1 MTPLFKKFLGIN
13 WIIMINMLALMAFG
27 VYAIY
32 NATYFRDELW
42 SGKWREQ
49 MHYALM
55 GIPIVFIVALTDY
68 RWVRWACIPLY
79 LLGIA
84 GLIALELYGI
94 EIKGNKA
101 WINIAG
107 RSVQPSQ
114 IAMLAGIVTMAVVF
128 GELPR
133 IWSVFRRPWL
143 RLMVAGLLAG
153 VPAAMVIKEDLGS
166 GLVWGPV
173 FLSMMLVGSIPFRYM
188 IVLIQGVMCVVPLV
202 YVFALKDYQKDRI
215 NTAYYMLTNQEEKV
229 DRRNEGYV
237 ANYMQIAVASAGLE
251 GKGPLSVKVPDQKS
265 VHHTFFPNEGA
276 NDFIFSV
283 IAEEF
288 GFRGTLMLL
297 SFLALLLFQIVFVA
311 FYARDQLGRLLA
323 VGVGAMFFAH
333 TFQHAGMNLNML
345 PIIGIPLPF
354 ISAGGTFLLVSM
366 FMMGLVQSVWVH
378 RNISAAKKKPGAG
391 GGWDDA
397 DDDDD

>member
-13 WIIMINMLALMAFG
+13 WIIMINMLALIAFG

-32 NATYFRDELW
+32 NASSFRDELW
-42 SGKWREQ
+42 TNKWREQ
-49 MHYALM
+49 MHYALI
-55 GIPIVFIVALTDY
+55 GLPIVFIVSLVDY

-79 LLGIA
+79 LVGIA
-84 GLIALELYGI
+84 GLVALQKYGV
-94 EIKGNKA
+94 EINGNKA
-101 WINIAG
+101 WLIIAG

-114 IAMLAGIVTMAVVF
+114 VAMLAGIVTMAVVF

-133 IWSVFRRPWL
+133 LWPVFRRPWL
-143 RLMVAGLLAG
+143 RLFIAGILAG
-153 VPAAMVIKEDLGS
+153 APAAMVIKEDLGS

-188 IVLIQGVMCVVPLV
+188 IVLLEGVMCVVPLV

-215 NTAYYMLTNQEEKV
+215 NTAYYMLTDQEDKV
-229 DRRNEGYV
+229 DRRREGYV

-251 GKGPLSVKVPDQKS
+251 GKGPLSIKVPDQKS
-265 VHHTFFPNEGA
+265 VHRTFFPNEGA

-288 GFRGTLMLL
+288 GFRGSLMLL
-297 SFLALLLFQIVFVA
+297 SFMALLLFQIVFVA
-311 FYARDQLGRLLA
+311 FYARDQLGRLIA
-323 VGVGAMFFAH
+323 IGVAAMFFAH

-354 ISAGGTFLLVSM
+354 ISAGGTFLLVSL
-366 FMMGLVQSVWVH
+366 FMMGMVQSVWVH
-378 RNISAAKKKPGAG
+378 RNISAVKKKRSVNG
-391 GGWDDA
+391 GR
-397 DDDDD
+397 DDDDDE

>member
-13 WIIMINMLALMAFG
+13 WIIMINMLALIAFG

-32 NATYFRDELW
+32 NASSFRDELW
-42 SGKWREQ
+42 TNKWREQ
-49 MHYALM
+49 MHYALIGM
-55 GIPIVFIVALTDY
+55 PIVFIVSLVDY

-79 LLGIA
+79 LVGIA
-84 GLIALELYGI
+84 GLVALQKYGV
-94 EIKGNKA
+94 EINGNKA
-101 WINIAG
+101 WLIIAG

-114 IAMLAGIVTMAVVF
+114 VAMLAGIVTMAVVF

-133 IWSVFRRPWL
+133 LWPVFRRPWL
-143 RLMVAGLLAG
+143 RLFIAGILAG
-153 VPAAMVIKEDLGS
+153 APAAMVIKEDLGS

-188 IVLIQGVMCVVPLV
+188 IVLLEGVMCVVPLV

-215 NTAYYMLTNQEEKV
+215 NTAYYMLTDQEDKV
-229 DRRNEGYV
+229 DRRREGYV

-251 GKGPLSVKVPDQKS
+251 GKGPLSIKVPDQKS
-265 VHHTFFPNEGA
+265 VHRTFFPNEGA

-288 GFRGTLMLL
+288 GFRGSLMLL
-297 SFLALLLFQIVFVA
+297 SFMALLLFQIVFVA
-311 FYARDQLGRLLA
+311 FYARDQLGRLIA
-323 VGVGAMFFAH
+323 IGVAAMFFAH

-345 PIIGIPLPF
+345 PIIGIPLPL
-354 ISAGGTFLLVSM
+354 ISAGGTFLLVSL
-366 FMMGLVQSVWVH
+366 FMMGMVQSVWVH
-378 RNISAAKKKPGAG
+378 RNISAAKKKPGTG
-391 GGWDDA
+391 GGWDEE
-397 DDDDD
+397 DDED